1 MKQTTKV
8 ALFPFVLA
16 GFLVLLAI
24 ISVLYQ
30 DVEATGIFL
39 VMAIIFYMIGARI
52 RKKEPSEKVEFLGGK
67 GLFSSWYWFNE
78 KGIWKD
84 NKFFLPWTAISDIL
98 VLRTYMRHYNN
109 NILRTFTVLDAIR
122 PNPESVEFGTI
133 KIVTNDGRQIEIN
146 EVVSPHTVVEFI
158 KKTYLK

>member
-1 MKQTTKV
+1 MKQTTKA

-24 ISVLYQ
+24 ISALSQ
-30 DVEATGIFL
+30 NVEATGVFL
-39 VMAIIFYMIGARI
+39 VMAIIFYILGARI
-52 RKKEPSEKVEFLGGK
+52 RKKEPREKVEFLGGK

-98 VLRTYMRHYNN
+98 VLRTSMRYYNR
-109 NILRTFTVLDAIR
+109 LRTFTVLDATR

-146 EVVSPHTVVEFI
+146 EVVSPRTVVEFI

>member
-1 MKQTTKV
+1 MKQTTKA

-24 ISVLYQ
+24 ISALSQ
-30 DVEATGIFL
+30 NVEATGVFL
-39 VMAIIFYMIGARI
+39 VMAIIFYILGARI
-52 RKKEPSEKVEFLGGK
+52 RKKEPREKVEFLGGK

-98 VLRTYMRHYNN
+98 VLRTFMRHYDR
-109 NILRTFTVLDAIR
+109 LRTFTVLDAIR

-146 EVVSPHTVVEFI
+146 EVVSPRTVVEFI

>member
-1 MKQTTKV
+1 MKRTTKA

-24 ISVLYQ
+24 ISALSQ
-30 DVEATGIFL
+30 DVEATGVFL
-39 VMAIIFYMIGARI
+39 VMAIIIFYILGARI
-52 RKKEPSEKVEFLGGK
+52 RKKKPREKVEFLGGK

-98 VLRTYMRHYNN
+98 VLRTFVRYYR
-109 NILRTFTVLDAIR
+109 LRTFTVLDAIR

>member
-1 MKQTTKV
+1 V
-8 ALFPFVLA
+8 
-16 GFLVLLAI
+16 
-24 ISVLYQ
+24 
-30 DVEATGIFL
+30 FL
-39 VMAIIFYMIGARI
+39 VMAIIFYILGARI
-52 RKKEPSEKVEFLGGK
+52 RKKEPREKVEFLGGK

-98 VLRTYMRHYNN
+98 VLRTSMRYYNRS
-109 NILRTFTVLDAIR
+109 RTFTVLDATR

-146 EVVSPHTVVEFI
+146 EVVSPRTVVEFI

>member
-1 MKQTTKV
+1 MKQTTKA

-24 ISVLYQ
+24 ISALSQ
-30 DVEATGIFL
+30 NVEATGVFL
-39 VMAIIFYMIGARI
+39 VMAIIFYILGARI
-52 RKKEPSEKVEFLGGK
+52 RKKEPREKVEFLGGK

-98 VLRTYMRHYNN
+98 VLRTSMRHYDR
-109 NILRTFTVLDAIR
+109 LRTFTVLDATR

-146 EVVSPHTVVEFI
+146 EVVSPRTVVEFI

>member
-1 MKQTTKV
+1 MKQTTKA

-24 ISVLYQ
+24 ISALSQ
-30 DVEATGIFL
+30 NVEATGVFL
-39 VMAIIFYMIGARI
+39 VMAIIFYILGARI
-52 RKKEPSEKVEFLGGK
+52 RKKEPREKVEFLGGK

-98 VLRTYMRHYNN
+98 VLRTSMRYYNRS
-109 NILRTFTVLDAIR
+109 RTFTVLGATR

-146 EVVSPHTVVEFI
+146 EVVSPRTVVEFI

>member
-1 MKQTTKV
+1 MKRTTKA

-24 ISVLYQ
+24 ISALYQ
-30 DVEATGIFL
+30 DVEATGGFL

-98 VLRTYMRHYNN
+98 VLRTFVRYYR
-109 NILRTFTVLDAIR
+109 LRTFTVLDDIR
-122 PNPESVEFGTI
+122 PNSESVEFGTI

-146 EVVSPHTVVEFI
+146 EVVSPRTVVEFI

>member
-1 MKQTTKV
+1 MKQTTKA

-24 ISVLYQ
+24 ISALSQ
-30 DVEATGIFL
+30 DVEATGVFL
-39 VMAIIFYMIGARI
+39 VMAIIFYIIGARI
-52 RKKEPSEKVEFLGGK
+52 RKKEPREKVEFLGGK

-98 VLRTYMRHYNN
+98 VLRTFMRHYDR
-109 NILRTFTVLDAIR
+109 LRTFTVLDAIR

-146 EVVSPHTVVEFI
+146 EVVSPRTVVEFI

>member
-1 MKQTTKV
+1 MKQTTKA

-24 ISVLYQ
+24 ISALSQ
-30 DVEATGIFL
+30 NVEATGVFL
-39 VMAIIFYMIGARI
+39 VMAIIFYILGARI
-52 RKKEPSEKVEFLGGK
+52 RKKEPREKVEFLGGK

-98 VLRTYMRHYNN
+98 VLRTSMRYYNRS
-109 NILRTFTVLDAIR
+109 RTFTVLDATR

-146 EVVSPHTVVEFI
+146 EVVSPRTVVEFI

>member
-1 MKQTTKV
+1 MEQTIKA

-16 GFLVLLAI
+16 GFLVLFLAI
-24 ISVLYQ
+24 ISALSQ
-30 DVEATGIFL
+30 DVEATGVFL
-39 VMAIIFYMIGARI
+39 VMAIIIFYILGARI
-52 RKKEPSEKVEFLGGK
+52 RKKEPRERVEFLGGK
-67 GLFSSWYWFNE
+67 GLFSPWYWFNE
-78 KGIWKD
+78 TGIWKD

-98 VLRTYMRHYNN
+98 VLRTFVRHYDR
-109 NILRTFTVLDAIR
+109 LRTFTLLDVIR
-122 PNPESVEFGTI
+122 PHPESEEFGTI

>member
-1 MKQTTKV
+1 MKQTTKA

-24 ISVLYQ
+24 ISALSQ
-30 DVEATGIFL
+30 DVEATGGLL

-98 VLRTYMRHYNN
+98 VLRTFVRHYDR
-109 NILRTFTVLDAIR
+109 LRTFTVLDVIR
-122 PNPESVEFGTI
+122 PYPESVEFGTI

>member
-1 MKQTTKV
+1 MKQTTKA

-24 ISVLYQ
+24 ISALSQ
-30 DVEATGIFL
+30 DVEATGGLL

-98 VLRTYMRHYNN
+98 VLRTFVRYYR
-109 NILRTFTVLDAIR
+109 LRTFTVLDDIR
-122 PNPESVEFGTI
+122 PNSESVEFGTI